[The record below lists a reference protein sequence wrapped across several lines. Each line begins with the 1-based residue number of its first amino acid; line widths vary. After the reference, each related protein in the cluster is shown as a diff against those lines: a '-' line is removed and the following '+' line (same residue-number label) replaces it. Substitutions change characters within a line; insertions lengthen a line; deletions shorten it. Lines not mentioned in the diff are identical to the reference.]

1 MVWDM
6 DEIEPSV
13 AAATWELKAQ
23 SEGLRCRACAM
34 TIPYGSYDTYRRTGM
49 CGYCAHQA
57 GRQSD
62 IHASVNADRA

>member
-13 AAATWELKAQ
+13 AAATWERKAQ
-23 SEGLRCRACAM
+23 NEGLRCSACAM
-34 TIPYGSYDTYRRTGM
+34 TIPYGNCDAYGRTRM

-57 GRQSD
+57 ELQESEYPR
-62 IHASVNADRA
+62 